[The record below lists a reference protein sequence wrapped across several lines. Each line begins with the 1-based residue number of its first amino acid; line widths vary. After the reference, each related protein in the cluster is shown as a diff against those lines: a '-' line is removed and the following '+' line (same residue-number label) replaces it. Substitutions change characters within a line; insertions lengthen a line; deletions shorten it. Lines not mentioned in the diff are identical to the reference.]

1 MLPTSRQKSPCY
13 LAMTTTTTFST
24 TTVTN
29 LGLRRRTQRPR
40 YREPG
45 SKEAIAPPPPPHPPP
60 QKIKIEDSEKRSERE
75 IEYLISWAP
84 LDSKRGLWYWNQL
97 CRFAICNFMPD
108 FRGRA
113 FQKAYSG
120 RYWVWMR
127 LMDVMLYSVVWR
139 SWLELVIC
147 IVLGFFFIITVNVY

>member
-45 SKEAIAPPPPPHPPP
+45 SKEPENLNFKFPH
-60 QKIKIEDSEKRSERE
+60 
-75 IEYLISWAP
+75 
-84 LDSKRGLWYWNQL
+84 
-97 CRFAICNFMPD
+97 F
-108 FRGRA
+108 
-113 FQKAYSG
+113 
-120 RYWVWMR
+120 
-127 LMDVMLYSVVWR
+127 DVDKY
-139 SWLELVIC
+139 
-147 IVLGFFFIITVNVY
+147 FPK